1 MASQQLGQRRNLIM
15 TNRLHQKAKPPRAL
29 RVGFVPL
36 CDCAPF
42 VVAEEL
48 GLFTRQGLRVELSRE
63 AGWATIR
70 DKIIYRELDAAHATA
85 PMVMSATLGLASSPV
100 ECLTGLVLNLH
111 GNAITLSNRLWD
123 AGVRDGS
130 SLREFIRARR
140 GQPPLVL
147 GVVFKYSTHN
157 FLLRKWL
164 RENGLNPERDV
175 RIVVVPPPQMAGNL
189 RVGNLDGYCVGEPW
203 NSVAVR
209 QRAGWVVATSGAISR
224 WHPEKVLMVRRDFA
238 ESRAEEHLRLIAAL
252 AEACSYCEQ
261 LENRERLLELLA
273 HPRYVSTSTAALRTS
288 LCGPFDFG
296 KERVENVAEFHIFSR
311 HNANEPTS
319 ERAAWVLENLRDL
332 DVFAGKVPAE
342 VSQLLRGFRPD
353 IYRQA
358 VPAPAVM
365 QV

>member
-1 MASQQLGQRRNLIM
+1 MP
-15 TNRLHQKAKPPRAL
+15 NRLRQEKRVARPL

-36 CDCAPF
+36 CDCVPF

-48 GLFTRQGLRVELSRE
+48 GLFSRYGLRVELSRE

-85 PMVMSATLGLASSPV
+85 AMVMSATLGLASSPV
-100 ECLTGLVLNLH
+100 ECITGLLLNLH

-130 SLREFIRARR
+130 SLREYIRSRR

-147 GVVFKYSTHN
+147 GVVFKYSSHN

-164 RENGLNPERDV
+164 RENGINPEHDV

-189 RVGNLDGYCVGEPW
+189 RMGNLDGYCVGEPW

-209 QRAGWVVATSGAISR
+209 QRAGWVVATSGAISPL
-224 WHPEKVLMVRRDFA
+224 HPEKVLMVRREFA
-238 ESRAEEHLRLIAAL
+238 DTRAEEHLRLIAAL

-261 LENRERLLELLA
+261 LEHREHLTELLA
-273 HPRYVSTSTAALRTS
+273 HPRYVSTSTMALRAS

-296 KERVENVAEFHIFSR
+296 KERIENVPEFHIFSK
-311 HNANEPTS
+311 HNANEPSS
-319 ERAAWVLENLRDL
+319 ERAAWIVENLREL
-332 DVFAGKVPAE
+332 GAFSGKPPLE
-342 VSQLLRGFRPD
+342 VNQLLEGFRSD

-358 VPAPAVM
+358 VQRQAAM
-365 QV
+365 SA

>member
-1 MASQQLGQRRNLIM
+1 MP
-15 TNRLHQKAKPPRAL
+15 NRLRQKPKPPRAL

-42 VVAEEL
+42 VVAQEL
-48 GLFTRQGLRVELSRE
+48 GLFTRFGLRVELSRE

-70 DKIIYRELDAAHATA
+70 DKITYRELDAAHATA
-85 PMVMSATLGLASSPV
+85 PMVMSGTLGLACAPV

-123 AGVRDGS
+123 SAVRDGS

-147 GVVFKYSTHN
+147 GVVFKYSSHN

-164 RENGLNPERDV
+164 RENGLNPDRDV
-175 RIVVVPPPQMAGNL
+175 RIVVVPPPQMVGNL
-189 RVGNLDGYCVGEPW
+189 RMGNLDGYCVGEPW

-209 QRAGWVVATSGAISR
+209 QRAGWVVATGGSISR
-224 WHPEKVLMVRRDFA
+224 LHPEKVLMVRREFD
-238 ESRAEEHLRLIAAL
+238 ESRREEHLRLIAAL
-252 AEACSYCEQ
+252 AEACSWCEQ
-261 LENRERLLELLA
+261 PENREHLTELLA

-288 LCGPFDFG
+288 FCGAFDFG
-296 KERVENVAEFHIFSR
+296 KERVENVPEFHIFSK
-311 HNANEPTS
+311 HNANEPTP
-319 ERAAWVLENLRDL
+319 ERAAWILENLREL
-332 DVFAGKVPAE
+332 GVLSGKAPAE
-342 VSQLLRGFRPD
+342 LNHLLRSFRSD

-358 VPAPAVM
+358 VQCQAAMIV
-365 QV
+365 